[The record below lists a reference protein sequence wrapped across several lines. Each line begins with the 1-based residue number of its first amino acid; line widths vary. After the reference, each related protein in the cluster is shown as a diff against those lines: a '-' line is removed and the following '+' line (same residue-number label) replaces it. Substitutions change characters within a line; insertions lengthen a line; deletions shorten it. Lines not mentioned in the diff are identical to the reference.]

1 VACTEAETIE
11 VATEAKLCNGV
22 GEPVMQL
29 EALGD
34 QQATPSSM
42 LSISKVSL
50 CILYLLKNKITPVH
64 SHAVF
69 RTSGI
74 RCL

>member
-1 VACTEAETIE
+1 

-22 GEPVMQL
+22 GEPIMQP

-42 LSISKVSL
+42 LLVSKVS
-50 CILYLLKNKITPVH
+50 
-64 SHAVF
+64 
-69 RTSGI
+69 
-74 RCL
+74 